1 MNDNEMIEKL
11 NKKYD
16 ESDVTTSFILK
27 KILFKMF
34 SEKDY
39 NNIEKLDPEIIAK
52 VIANIYYD
60 FPVEYFVKF
69 YDREKLE
76 ISLKTR
82 GFCIED
88 AKLIFDVL
96 FNHKDLDLLDN
107 YLTQSDK
114 ESLLWEIIKTED
126 KEKIFALSMALN
138 DVDLTKSIEKLG
150 SMKSYSDILNIAK
163 VKSDNIDINILANV
177 IINSKRIQTMLIYM
191 QSVKNAQIEKVSNV
205 ILKSADIYAVS
216 YMLFN
221 INGVPVDKCV
231 EKILKENDAELIY
244 KVGIKFPNV
253 QTERVGL
260 RLAEIG
266 DERYIISYLKNIKST
281 KNIPLEILEDAV
293 LIRKQPY
300 YIYLFAKTGKVFSK
314 EKIVDTIMQTNNI
327 KYAFKIAEIDIEYAS
342 MIEDKLIQKNDA
354 SLMFEFAT
362 KVETASKNKILEKLK
377 KKRPD
382 LYKILKSEIQKQ
394 QESKNLLTCK

>member
-39 NNIEKLDPEIIAK
+39 NSIEKLDPEIIAK
-52 VIANIYYD
+52 VIADKYYD

-69 YDREKLE
+69 YDKEKLE

-82 GFCIED
+82 GLCIED

-126 KEKIFALSMALN
+126 KEKIFALSMTLN

-150 SMKSYSDILNIAK
+150 SMKAYSDILDIAK
-163 VKSDNIDINILANV
+163 VKSDNIDMNILADV

-205 ILKSADIYAVS
+205 ILKSGDIYAVS

-231 EKILKENDAELIY
+231 EKILKENNAELIY

-327 KYAFKIAEIDIEYAS
+327 KYAFKIAEIDGEYAS

-354 SLMFEFAT
+354 NLMFEFAT

-394 QESKNLLTCK
+394 QESKNLLICK

>member
-1 MNDNEMIEKL
+1 
-11 NKKYD
+11 
-16 ESDVTTSFILK
+16 
-27 KILFKMF
+27 MF

-39 NNIEKLDPEIIAK
+39 NRIEKLDPEIIAK
-52 VIANIYYD
+52 VIADKYYD

-82 GFCIED
+82 GICIED

-126 KEKIFALSMALN
+126 KEKIFALSMTLN

-150 SMKSYSDILNIAK
+150 SMKAYSDILNIAK
-163 VKSDNIDINILANV
+163 VKSDNIDMNILANV
-177 IINSKRIQTMLIYM
+177 IINSKSIQTMLIYM

-205 ILKSADIYAVS
+205 ILKSGDIYAVS

-231 EKILKENDAELIY
+231 EKILKENNAELIY

-327 KYAFKIAEIDIEYAS
+327 KYAFKIAEIDREYAS

-354 SLMFEFAT
+354 NLMFEFAT

-394 QESKNLLTCK
+394 QESKNLLICK